1 MLEFFGMIA
10 DLWQSIIAVFDRY
23 PIIFKI
29 GNSNYSVSWFAIIFA
44 FLVIGFVVS
53 YFWKGAKT

>member
-1 MLEFFGMIA
+1 MLQFFRMIA
-10 DLWQSIIAVFDRY
+10 DLWQSIIGVFDQH

-53 YFWKGAKT
+53 YFWKGART

>member
-1 MLEFFGMIA
+1 MFDFVILVKNF
-10 DLWQSIIAVFDRY
+10 WQSIIDLFADHPLEFAGY
-23 PIIFKI
+23 K
-29 GNSNYSVSWFAIIFA
+29 VSYFSLIFA